1 MFTGAD
7 GLDETGVTSMH
18 EGFSLSAT
26 LSKYTSKVIVLTE
39 SFKIGKRKQNK
50 VLPLESIDVIITES
64 FNKEKVPS
72 ELSEKIIFVD

>member
-1 MFTGAD
+1 
-7 GLDETGVTSMH
+7 MH

-64 FNKEKVPS
+64 FNKEKVPN

>member
-1 MFTGAD
+1 
-7 GLDETGVTSMH
+7 MH

-64 FNKEKVPS
+64 FNKEKVPN
-72 ELSEKIIFVD
+72 ELSEKNYFC